1 LACAQVCARELA
13 AKGQG
18 QEAWHLRGP
27 RDRGALSDTETAFF
41 YFHTQNNR
49 RLRMV
54 DLKRIDFSPET
65 GGSQYFPLDK
75 NKPQDI
81 EDMTPHEQ

>member
-1 LACAQVCARELA
+1 
-13 AKGQG
+13 
-18 QEAWHLRGP
+18 
-27 RDRGALSDTETAFF
+27 
-41 YFHTQNNR
+41 
-49 RLRMV
+49 MV

>member
-1 LACAQVCARELA
+1 M
-13 AKGQG
+13 
-18 QEAWHLRGP
+18 
-27 RDRGALSDTETAFF
+27 ETV
-41 YFHTQNNR
+41 TIGR
-49 RLRMV
+49 KRLRFDRLSVTQKSAGTKDILV